1 MPAKRRS
8 PEDAEEIRASM
19 KLAGEWMRAVRIG
32 IGLSQNQLL
41 SHFTKRSAVFLS
53 DMEAGKT
60 RLTPQFY
67 EHWARAVGLDVKQVA
82 QVMIGFYTPFLYEPL
97 FGEPFDPAKVLATAP
112 PAYDNAGTAE
122 LIKRLRAEAGI
133 SHVEMAKLLGISTQ
147 IYVTYEDG
155 SRRVPADQLDLI
167 AQRLGMPVTAFSL
180 REPLN
185 ERPSD
190 PSEEMRRSTAVG

>member
-1 MPAKRRS
+1 MPAKRKN
-8 PEDAEEIRASM
+8 PEDAQQIRDSM
-19 KLAGEWMRAVRIG
+19 KLAGEWMRAVRVSV
-32 IGLSQNQLL
+32 GLSQNQLL

-67 EHWARAVGLDVKQVA
+67 QPWARAVGLDVRQVA

-112 PAYDNAGTAE
+112 PAYDNAATAE
-122 LIKRLRAEAGI
+122 LLKRLRAEAGI
-133 SHVEMAKLLGISTQ
+133 SHIEMAKLLGISTQ

-155 SRRVPADQLDLI
+155 SRRVPADQLNLI
-167 AQRLGMPVTAFSL
+167 AQRLGMPVAALSL
-180 REPLN
+180 SEPLN
-185 ERPSD
+185 ERASAG
-190 PSEEMRRSTAVG
+190 ETGRSAAVG